1 MNIAVLLGGTWS
13 DTNTHTNIAQ
23 LDARVP
29 RRVGG
34 EAQEVCYIE
43 GVGTGPFDRLQGGIL
58 GAGLTT
64 TFARPMASSRRTTT
78 PMTTGSISSA
88 IAHGAFAA
96 RSFDSAADCSS
107 EGP

>member
-1 MNIAVLLGGTWS
+1 MNIAVLLGATWS

-43 GVGTGPFDRLQGGIL
+43 GVGTGPFDRLPGGIL
-58 GAGLTT
+58 GAGLDDDIRE
-64 TFARPMASSRRTTT
+64 AYGLISAHHHSDDDRIHLIGYSPRRLRRTQL
-78 PMTTGSISSA
+78 
-88 IAHGAFAA
+88 
-96 RSFDSAADCSS
+96 
-107 EGP
+107 

>member
-1 MNIAVLLGGTWS
+1 VNIAVLLGATWS

-58 GAGLTT
+58 GAGLDDDIRE
-64 TFARPMASSRRTTT
+64 AYGLISAHHHSDDDRIHLIGYSPRRLRRTQL
-78 PMTTGSISSA
+78 
-88 IAHGAFAA
+88 
-96 RSFDSAADCSS
+96 
-107 EGP
+107 